1 VLVLGV
7 LLLASILT
15 LAASAYVL
23 LATPQVQKL
32 LSLQAPAPAT
42 WPRLSVVIPALNEVD
57 TLEAAL
63 GTLLAETY
71 PDLEIVLVDDRST
84 DGTGALVDRLAA
96 RDPRITPVHVTAL
109 PEGWLG
115 KVHALHVG
123 TQHARGDWL
132 LYTDADVHFGQGSL
146 RHAVAVAEAQQL
158 DHLAVLPRLLATDYL
173 LRAMLASFAM
183 LFILMAKPHRVGQP
197 GSRAFAGVGAFNL
210 VRRSVFART
219 PGFEWLRME
228 VGDDM
233 GLGYM
238 LQQVGARGRFLDG
251 AELLSITWYPDARSM
266 VRGLEKNTYAILSR
280 FSVLRF
286 LVAVPLLVW
295 FATGAP
301 LLVLLGL
308 LGYAPP
314 ALTAVGLAAVLA
326 QVVTHA
332 RSAQRHGFGLWP
344 GLATYAAGT
353 LMLVALLASA
363 WSCLSRGGITW
374 RGTLYP
380 TALLRAGQRLKL

>member
-32 LSLQAPAPAT
+32 VSLQVPAPTT

-96 RDPRITPVHVTAL
+96 RDPRITPVHITAL

-146 RHAVAVAEAQQL
+146 RHAVAVAEA
-158 DHLAVLPRLLATDYL
+158 
-173 LRAMLASFAM
+173 S
-183 LFILMAKPHRVGQP
+183 
-197 GSRAFAGVGAFNL
+197 S
-210 VRRSVFART
+210 S
-219 PGFEWLRME
+219 
-228 VGDDM
+228 
-233 GLGYM
+233 
-238 LQQVGARGRFLDG
+238 
-251 AELLSITWYPDARSM
+251 SITSRCCRGCWRATTCCEPCWPRSPCC
-266 VRGLEKNTYAILSR
+266 S
-280 FSVLRF
+280 S
-286 LVAVPLLVW
+286 
-295 FATGAP
+295 
-301 LLVLLGL
+301 
-308 LGYAPP
+308 
-314 ALTAVGLAAVLA
+314 
-326 QVVTHA
+326 
-332 RSAQRHGFGLWP
+332 
-344 GLATYAAGT
+344 
-353 LMLVALLASA
+353 
-363 WSCLSRGGITW
+363 
-374 RGTLYP
+374 
-380 TALLRAGQRLKL
+380 